1 MKYPRYK
8 IVLALIDYCIIRIA
22 FSAALQLR
30 GISYVHGESW
40 WLYIQ
45 SPEFVFFFFYSFLM
59 VLIFQSKRLYKID
72 VFLSRSLQVVA
83 IIQSFLY
90 AMTGLAIIAF
100 CIRSTWVIDSRLAVI
115 YFFLI
120 GFFSIVTFRVCI
132 YRPIF
137 MYLGGKWIRK
147 KNVIIVGTNPLA
159 KYFALKL
166 WHENIYGLKLAG
178 FVDDTF
184 PTKKKIFKRFE
195 VLGHVKDV
203 PRLVKE
209 LDVHD
214 VFIALSDTDYPHL
227 MKLLDICKKS
237 SAQISIISPR
247 LDVIN
252 KKLSPEMYFNI
263 PFIGMTNYETGHQLL
278 FMKRSFDF
286 FVSFLILLIAAPVLL
301 IIAAAIKLSSK
312 GPVFHTQIRIG
323 KDGREFKFYKFRS
336 MVLGSHEDSDRE
348 KKAKEFVQAGKSRA
362 QGSTKIVNTSKITPI
377 GGFLRKT
384 SLDEVPQLLNVLK
397 GDMSLVGPRPCLP
410 YEYAVYD
417 DWHKKRVAVLPG
429 CTGLWQVSSR
439 SEVGFDDMV
448 LLDLYYNDNMSPW
461 LDLQLLLKTIP
472 AMAFGKGGK

>member
-8 IVLALIDYCIIRIA
+8 IVLAIIDYLIIRTA

-30 GISYVHGESW
+30 GISYIQGERW
-40 WLYIQ
+40 WFYIQ
-45 SPEFVFFFFYSFLM
+45 SPEFVFFFIYSFLM
-59 VLIFQSKRLYKID
+59 ILIFQSKRLYKID

-100 CIRSTWVIDSRLAVI
+100 CIRSSWVIDSRLAVI

-120 GFFSIVTFRVCI
+120 GFFSIVTFRLCI
-132 YRPIF
+132 FRPVF
-137 MYLGGKWIRK
+137 MYLGGKWIMK

-159 KYFALKL
+159 KSFAFKL
-166 WHENIYGLKLAG
+166 LHENIYGLKLAG
-178 FVDDTF
+178 FVDDAL
-184 PTKKKIFKRFE
+184 PMKTKVFRRFE
-195 VLGHVKDV
+195 ILGRVKDV

-209 LDVHD
+209 LDVHE
-214 VFIALSDTDYPHL
+214 VFIALSDTDFPHL
-227 MKLLDICKKS
+227 MKMMDICKRS
-237 SAQISIISPR
+237 SAQISIISPL

-252 KKLSPEMYFNI
+252 KKLSPEMYFDI
-263 PFIGMTNYETGHQLL
+263 PFISMINQETGHQLL
-278 FMKRSFDF
+278 IMKRLFDF
-286 FVSFLILLIAAPVLL
+286 FVSLLILLFAAPVLL

-312 GPVFHTQIRIG
+312 GPVFYTQIRIG

-336 MVLGSHEDSDRE
+336 MVLCSDKDSDRE

-362 QGSTKIVNTSKITPI
+362 QGSTKIVDTSRSTPI
-377 GGFLRKT
+377 GDLLRKT
-384 SLDEVPQLLNVLK
+384 SIDEIPQLFNVLK

-417 DWHKKRVAVLPG
+417 DWHKRRVAVLPG

-461 LDLQLLLKTIP
+461 LDLQLILKTIP
-472 AMAFGKGGK
+472 AMIFGRGGG